1 MGATR
6 TSKKGL
12 EPLCIKGL
20 DPIKNY
26 TDSTRFERGKDMQ
39 KYKVDWLAFSVSFE
53 DEKQTLDPQLLKILG
68 YDLAEF
74 DEISGRFFY
83 NSGATYRNYVN
94 VFWNDPEKPWH
105 KNSSRTM
112 TVVFTGQG
120 STELAEKWDSDWVS
134 IFRTL
139 KEYGRVNFTRID
151 LALDDY
157 DETVRFSDIEKKLNK
172 GHYRSSRKSYN
183 IVKTSDQNGKSL
195 GQTIYVGN
203 ARSQNGSRGN
213 VYARF
218 YDKKAQYESKNE
230 LFPTEVRDHWART
243 GKEVWQRYEISY
255 SKKYAIKIIDEFLQG
270 DKIDKIF
277 KTSLR
282 NLLEIL
288 TPKRGDTNKNRWYK
302 TKWWE
307 KFLEYDETIDFSLAE
322 RDVMLGDLLE
332 WLRVAVLPSLSLLEI
347 IGDERGFDIYDL
359 LQKAEKST
367 DFSKKQNRLYVNS
380 QTLSDEIINKYLSE
394 FLGGEK

>member
-1 MGATR
+1 
-6 TSKKGL
+6 
-12 EPLCIKGL
+12 
-20 DPIKNY
+20 
-26 TDSTRFERGKDMQ
+26 MQ
-39 KYKVDWLAFSVSFE
+39 KYKVDWFAFSVSIY
-53 DEKQTLDPQLLKILG
+53 DEEEALDTQLLKILG
-68 YDLAEF
+68 YDFKEF
-74 DEISGRFFY
+74 EEVPGRFFY

-94 VFWNDPEKPWH
+94 VFWNNADKKIH

-120 STELAEKWDSDWVS
+120 STELAEKWNTDWIS
-134 IFRTL
+134 IFETL
-139 KEYGRVNFTRID
+139 KEYGGVNFTRID

-157 DETVRFSDIEKKLNK
+157 DELVKFDDIEKKLKK

-183 IVKTSDQNGKSL
+183 IVKTSDQNGKPL
-195 GQTIYVGN
+195 GQTIYIGN

-230 LFPTEVRDHWART
+230 LFPTEVREHWAKT

-255 SKKYAIKIIDEFLQG
+255 SKKYAQKIIDEFLQG

-288 TPKRGDTNKNRWYK
+288 TPRRGDTNKNRWYK
-302 TKWWE
+302 TRWWE

-322 RDVMLGDLLE
+322 RDVDLGELLE
-332 WLRVAVLPSLSLLEI
+332 WLRVAVLPSLSLLEK
-347 IGDERGFDIYDL
+347 IGDERGFDIYEVIK
-359 LQKAEKST
+359 KAPKTTEL
-367 DFSKKQNRLYVNS
+367 SKKQNRLYVNS
-380 QTLSDEIINKYLSE
+380 KTLSDETINKYLRE
-394 FLGGEK
+394 FFN

>member
-6 TSKKGL
+6 TRQKWF
-12 EPLCIKGL
+12 EPFCIKDL

-26 TDSTRFERGKDMQ
+26 KLRKGAYML
-39 KYKVDWLAFSVSFE
+39 KYKVDWLAFSVSFDNE
-53 DEKQTLDPQLLKILG
+53 EQTLDPKIMEMLG
-68 YDLAEF
+68 YNLADF
-74 DEISGRFFY
+74 DEIPGRYYY

-94 VFWNDPEKPWH
+94 VFWNDPSKQRH

-120 STELAEKWDSDWVS
+120 STELAEKWDTDWFS
-134 IFRTL
+134 IFSVL
-139 KEYGRVNFTRID
+139 KEYGGVNFTRID

-157 DETVRFSDIEKKLNK
+157 DETVKFADIEKKLNK

-183 IVKTSDQNGKSL
+183 IVKTSDTEGRTL
-195 GQTIYVGN
+195 GETIYIGN
-203 ARSQNGSRGN
+203 ARAQNGSRGN

-230 LFPTEVRDHWART
+230 LFPTDVRNYWEKT
-243 GKEVWQRYEISY
+243 GKETWQRYEISF
-255 SKKYAIKIIDEFLQG
+255 SKKYALKIVDQFLQG
-270 DKIDKIF
+270 DKVDKIF

-288 TPKRGDTNKNRWYK
+288 TPRHGDTNKNRWYK

-307 KFLEYDETIDFSLAE
+307 KFLAYDETMDFSLAE
-322 RDVMLGDLLE
+322 RDVMLGDVLE
-332 WLRVAVLPSLSLLEI
+332 WLRVAVLPSLALLEKV
-347 IGDERGFDIYDL
+347 GDDRGFDIYDL
-359 LQKAEKST
+359 LKKAKKPAE
-367 DFSKKQNRLYVNS
+367 FSKKQNRLYVNS
-380 QTLSDEIINKYLSE
+380 QTLSDETVNRYLSK
-394 FLGGEK
+394 FLGGGE

>member
-1 MGATR
+1 
-6 TSKKGL
+6 
-12 EPLCIKGL
+12 
-20 DPIKNY
+20 
-26 TDSTRFERGKDMQ
+26 
-39 KYKVDWLAFSVSFE
+39 
-53 DEKQTLDPQLLKILG
+53 
-68 YDLAEF
+68 
-74 DEISGRFFY
+74 
-83 NSGATYRNYVN
+83 
-94 VFWNDPEKPWH
+94 
-105 KNSSRTM
+105 M
-112 TVVFTGQG
+112 TVVYTGQG
-120 STELAEKWDSDWVS
+120 STELAEKWDTDWVA

-139 KEYGRVNFTRID
+139 KEYGGINFTRID

-195 GQTIYVGN
+195 GQTIYIGN

-218 YDKKAQYESKNE
+218 YDKRAQYESKNE
-230 LFPTEVRDHWART
+230 LFPTEVRDHWAKT

-255 SKKYAIKIIDEFLQG
+255 SKKYAVKIIDEFLQG

-277 KTSLR
+277 KISLR

-288 TPKRGDTNKNRWYK
+288 TPRRGDTNKSRWYK

-307 KFLEYDETIDFSLAE
+307 KFLEYDETMDFSLAE

-332 WLRVAVLPSLSLLEI
+332 WLRVAVLPSLALLEM

-359 LQKAEKST
+359 LKRAEKST

-380 QTLSDEIINKYLSE
+380 QTLSDETINHYLSE
-394 FLGGEK
+394 FLGGGK

>member
-1 MGATR
+1 
-6 TSKKGL
+6 
-12 EPLCIKGL
+12 
-20 DPIKNY
+20 
-26 TDSTRFERGKDMQ
+26 
-39 KYKVDWLAFSVSFE
+39 
-53 DEKQTLDPQLLKILG
+53 
-68 YDLAEF
+68 
-74 DEISGRFFY
+74 
-83 NSGATYRNYVN
+83 
-94 VFWNDPEKPWH
+94 
-105 KNSSRTM
+105 M

-120 STELAEKWDSDWVS
+120 STELAEKWDTDWVS

-139 KEYGRVNFTRID
+139 KEYGGVNFTRID

-157 DETVRFSDIEKKLNK
+157 DEIVRFSDVEKKLNK

-195 GQTIYVGN
+195 GQTIYIGN

-218 YDKKAQYESKNE
+218 YDKKAQYEGKNE
-230 LFPTEVRDHWART
+230 LFPTEVRDHWAKT

-255 SKKYAIKIIDEFLQG
+255 SKKYAVKIIDEFLQG

-288 TPKRGDTNKNRWYK
+288 TPRRGDTNKSRWYK

-307 KFLEYDETIDFSLAE
+307 KFLEYDETMDFSLAE

-332 WLRVAVLPSLSLLEI
+332 WLRVAVLPSLSLLEM
-347 IGDERGFDIYDL
+347 IGNERGFDIYDL
-359 LQKAEKST
+359 LQKAEKSV
-367 DFSKKQNRLYVNS
+367 DFSKKQNRLYTNS
-380 QTLSDEIINKYLSE
+380 QTLSDETINHYLDE
-394 FLGGEK
+394 FLGGGK

>member
-1 MGATR
+1 
-6 TSKKGL
+6 
-12 EPLCIKGL
+12 
-20 DPIKNY
+20 
-26 TDSTRFERGKDMQ
+26 
-39 KYKVDWLAFSVSFE
+39 
-53 DEKQTLDPQLLKILG
+53 
-68 YDLAEF
+68 
-74 DEISGRFFY
+74 
-83 NSGATYRNYVN
+83 
-94 VFWNDPEKPWH
+94 
-105 KNSSRTM
+105 M

-120 STELAEKWDSDWVS
+120 STELAEKWDTDWVA
-134 IFRTL
+134 IFTTL
-139 KEYGRVNFTRID
+139 KEYGGINFTRLD

-195 GQTIYVGN
+195 GQTIYIGN

-230 LFPTEVRDHWART
+230 LFPTEVRDHWAKT

-255 SKKYAIKIIDEFLQG
+255 SKKYAVKIIDEFLQG

-277 KTSLR
+277 KKSLR

-288 TPKRGDTNKNRWYK
+288 TPRRGDTNKSRWYK

-307 KFLEYDETIDFSLAE
+307 KFLEYDETMDFSLAE

-332 WLRVAVLPSLSLLEI
+332 WLRVAVLPSLSLLEM
-347 IGDERGFDIYDL
+347 IGNERGFDIYDL
-359 LQKAEKST
+359 LQKAEKSI
-367 DFSKKQNRLYVNS
+367 DFSKKQNRLYTNS
-380 QTLSDEIINKYLSE
+380 QTLSDETINHYLSE
-394 FLGGEK
+394 FLGGSK

>member
-1 MGATR
+1 M
-6 TSKKGL
+6 
-12 EPLCIKGL
+12 
-20 DPIKNY
+20 
-26 TDSTRFERGKDMQ
+26 
-39 KYKVDWLAFSVSFE
+39 
-53 DEKQTLDPQLLKILG
+53 
-68 YDLAEF
+68 
-74 DEISGRFFY
+74 
-83 NSGATYRNYVN
+83 
-94 VFWNDPEKPWH
+94 
-105 KNSSRTM
+105 
-112 TVVFTGQG
+112 
-120 STELAEKWDSDWVS
+120 
-134 IFRTL
+134 
-139 KEYGRVNFTRID
+139 
-151 LALDDY
+151 ALDDY
-157 DETVRFSDIEKKLNK
+157 DEIVKFSDIEKKLNK

-195 GQTIYVGN
+195 GKTIYIGN

-230 LFPTEVRDHWART
+230 LFPTEVREHWTRT

-255 SKKYAIKIIDEFLQG
+255 SKKYALKIIDEFLRG

-288 TPKRGDTNKNRWYK
+288 TPKRGDTNKSRWYK

-347 IGDERGFDIYDL
+347 IGNERGFDIYDL

-380 QTLSDEIINKYLSE
+380 QTLSDETINHYLSE
-394 FLGGEK
+394 FLGGGK